1 MRGRREVGKRW
12 GGSKEEGGSLK
23 NSVVKRDA
31 LGEGG
36 ENGGWLKRK
45 ERGVELEK
53 KGKGESV
60 LR

>member
-12 GGSKEEGGSLK
+12 GGSKEESGSLK
-23 NSVVKRDA
+23 NSVVKRDE
-31 LGEGG
+31 LGKGG
-36 ENGGWLKRK
+36 EKGGWVKRK
-45 ERGVELEK
+45 GRGVELEK